1 MAVPF
6 LHNIDL
12 NENQLLNAKVH
23 TDTTAPSNPGT
34 GTLWFDT
41 NTGVNLLKIYRGG
54 SWTNLY
60 VKTEA
65 IADGGTNLA
74 TADDIY
80 DHVTT
85 RIANSFSDASYSA
98 STGVITFTQ
107 QDGTTDKT
115 VNLPFGTSESP
126 TFAGLTI
133 SDSTPSLT
141 LIDTN
146 TNADSRIHADSSNGS
161 LFIDADFNNESTP
174 TKIHIKTDGKE
185 VGYFRGDSSQI
196 GSLRLFPE
204 KNDNAAQGIFF
215 GTAASGSSPGVGAFT
230 DVRAI
235 SFSSGSKLHLYPG
248 SNTTSASVPLA
259 ISASGAIQGTSI
271 KDEDDMSSDSATHL
285 ATQQSIKAYVDAQVT
300 AQDLDFSGDS
310 GTGSVDL
317 DSQTFAITGDTGIT
331 TTASGQGLSIDLDD
345 TAVTAAT
352 YGSATAIPQFTVDA
366 QGRLTA
372 ASENTIST
380 SFTISD
386 GTNTDV
392 VNTGETLT
400 FYGTPLETTVGISN
414 NEVTIGLPDN
424 VTVGGNLIVSGNLT
438 INGTTTDIDTT
449 NLVVEDPLIK
459 LAKLNNSSDSLDIGF
474 YGLYSKT
481 SNGNDGYA
489 GLFRDASDSSKFK
502 LFKDLETEPTT
513 TVDTGGTG
521 YATGTLVA
529 NIEGDLTGT
538 ILTASQTNITGVGTI
553 TTGTWAAT
561 DIAIAHGGTG
571 ASDAATAFSNL
582 KQAADTSNTGVVELA
597 TATEA
602 KDGSGSGKVIDAS
615 QLGARSVAVQIDKD
629 ATNFS
634 TNKYAE
640 ITHSLNTEDVIVQ
653 LFDAVTKETVYAD
666 VARTDKTGTAS
677 TTKVK
682 VSFAQ
687 VPTNDVDVIITSA
700 KGATAGTIAYS

>member
-34 GTLWFDT
+34 GSIWFDT
-41 NTGVNLLKIYRGG
+41 NTNLLKIYRGG
-54 SWTNLY
+54 SWDNLF

-65 IADGGTNLA
+65 IADAGTNLA
-74 TADDIY
+74 TADQI
-80 DHVTT
+80 H
-85 RIANSFSDASYSA
+85 
-98 STGVITFTQ
+98 TF
-107 QDGTTDKT
+107 
-115 VNLPFGTSESP
+115 VTSES
-126 TFAGLTI
+126 
-133 SDSTPSLT
+133 LT
-141 LIDTN
+141 LTN
-146 TNADSRIHADSSNGS
+146 KT
-161 LFIDADFNNESTP
+161 IDADNNTISN
-174 TKIHIKTDGKE
+174 IE
-185 VGYFRGDSSQI
+185 VDNFKGSAVVTSSE
-196 GSLRLFPE
+196 GVSDNE
-204 KNDNAAQGIFF
+204 NDTSFMT
-215 GTAASGSSPGVGAFT
+215 TAAVVNF
-230 DVRAI
+230 V
-235 SFSSGSKLHLYPG
+235 
-248 SNTTSASVPLA
+248 TST
-259 ISASGAIQGTSI
+259 I
-271 KDEDDMSSDSATHL
+271 
-285 ATQQSIKAYVDAQVT
+285 T
-300 AQDLDFSGDS
+300 AEDLDFSGDS

-345 TAVTAAT
+345 TAVTPGS
-352 YGSATAIPQFTVDA
+352 YGSSTAIPTFTVDQ

-372 ASENTIST
+372 AGTASITTTLDIAADSGTDDGVRLGTDTLTISGTTNEIET
-380 SFTISD
+380 SVSGDTI
-386 GTNTDV
+386 
-392 VNTGETLT
+392 
-400 FYGTPLETTVGISN
+400 TV
-414 NEVTIGLPDN
+414 GLPDN

-474 YGLYSKT
+474 YGLYDTAGTDK
-481 SNGNDGYA
+481 YA

-513 TVDTGGTG
+513 TVDTSGTG

-529 NIEGDLTGT
+529 NIEGNLTGT

-582 KQAADTSNTGVVELA
+582 KQAATTSATGVVELA

-640 ITHSLNTEDVIVQ
+640 ITHNLNTEDVIVQ

>member
-34 GTLWFDT
+34 GSIWFDT

-74 TADDIY
+74 TADDIHTFVTSGVVDPVQFDGTFTVGVDDTGY
-80 DHVTT
+80 DVKFFGATSGKYMLWDESADT
-85 RIANSFSDASYSA
+85 LDIQGEITVGVGSDKLKLYGGGSQAVIAGTVNTQGIALEVLDGSGNSSKPIIVS
-98 STGVITFTQ
+98 STG
-107 QDGTTDKT
+107 
-115 VNLPFGTSESP
+115 
-126 TFAGLTI
+126 I
-133 SDSTPSLT
+133 S
-141 LIDTN
+141 
-146 TNADSRIHADSSNGS
+146 
-161 LFIDADFNNESTP
+161 
-174 TKIHIKTDGKE
+174 
-185 VGYFRGDSSQI
+185 
-196 GSLRLFPE
+196 
-204 KNDNAAQGIFF
+204 
-215 GTAASGSSPGVGAFT
+215 GTA
-230 DVRAI
+230 
-235 SFSSGSKLHLYPG
+235 
-248 SNTTSASVPLA
+248 
-259 ISASGAIQGTSI
+259 I
-271 KDEDDMSSDSATHL
+271 KDEDNMSSNSANHL

-300 AQDLDFSGDS
+300 VQDLDFSGDS

-474 YGLYSKT
+474 YGLYDTLGTDK
-481 SNGNDGYA
+481 YA
-489 GLFRDASDSSKFK
+489 GLFRDAGDGKFK
-502 LFKDLETEPTT
+502 LFKDLQAEPTT
-513 TVDTGGTG
+513 TVNTSGTG
-521 YATGTLVA
+521 YAVATLVA

-538 ILTASQTNITGVGTI
+538 IQTASQTNITGVGTI
-553 TTGTWAAT
+553 TTGEWQAT

-582 KQAADTSNTGVVELA
+582 KQAATTSATGVVELA

-602 KDGSGSGKVIDAS
+602 QGGAVIGKVIDAA
-615 QLGARSVAVQIDKD
+615 QLGSRSVVAIIDVS
-629 ATNFS
+629 NS
-634 TNKYAE
+634 TFVSNKYAE
-640 ITHSLNTEDVIVQ
+640 ITHNLGGVSGNSDVIVQ
-653 LFDAVTKETVYAD
+653 LYDITTEETVYAD
-666 VARTDKTGTAS
+666 VARTDKTGLAS
-677 TTKVK
+677 TNKVK

-687 VPTNDVDVIITSA
+687 VPTNDIRVVIASN

>member
-34 GTLWFDT
+34 GSIWFDT
-41 NTGVNLLKIYRGG
+41 NTNLLKIYRGG
-54 SWTNLY
+54 SWDNVYVNTVAPAVGVAHPSSGDQITSFVSSGTVTLTN
-60 VKTEA
+60 KT
-65 IADGGTNLA
+65 IDVDN
-74 TADDIY
+74 
-80 DHVTT
+80 
-85 RIANSFSDASYSA
+85 N
-98 STGVITFTQ
+98 
-107 QDGTTDKT
+107 
-115 VNLPFGTSESP
+115 
-126 TFAGLTI
+126 TI
-133 SDSTPSLT
+133 SNIEVDNFKASAIVIESEG
-141 LIDTN
+141 IGSNDNDT
-146 TNADSRIHADSSNGS
+146 TI
-161 LFIDADFNNESTP
+161 P
-174 TKIHIKTDGKE
+174 TSAAVVDY
-185 VGYFRGDSSQI
+185 VASQI
-196 GSLRLFPE
+196 TLE
-204 KNDNAAQGIFF
+204 
-215 GTAASGSSPGVGAFT
+215 
-230 DVRAI
+230 
-235 SFSSGSKLHLYPG
+235 
-248 SNTTSASVPLA
+248 
-259 ISASGAIQGTSI
+259 
-271 KDEDDMSSDSATHL
+271 
-285 ATQQSIKAYVDAQVT
+285 
-300 AQDLDFSGDS
+300 DLDFSGDS

-317 DSQTFAITGDTGIT
+317 NSQTFAITGDTGIT

-345 TAVTAAT
+345 TAVTPGS
-352 YGSATAIPQFTVDA
+352 YGSSTAIPTFTVDQ

-372 ASENTIST
+372 AGTASITTTLDIAADSGTDDGVRLGTDTLTISGTTNEIET
-380 SFTISD
+380 SVSGDTI
-386 GTNTDV
+386 
-392 VNTGETLT
+392 
-400 FYGTPLETTVGISN
+400 TV
-414 NEVTIGLPDN
+414 GLPDN

-474 YGLYSKT
+474 YGLYDTAGTDK
-481 SNGNDGYA
+481 YA

-513 TVDTGGTG
+513 TVDTSGTG

-582 KQAADTSNTGVVELA
+582 KQAATTSATGVVELA

-640 ITHSLNTEDVIVQ
+640 ITHNLNTEDVIVQ

>member
-34 GTLWFDT
+34 GSIWFDT
-41 NTGVNLLKIYRGG
+41 NTNLLKIYRGG
-54 SWTNLY
+54 SWGNVY
-60 VKTEA
+60 VNTVAPAVGVAHPSSGDQITSFVINGTITLANKT
-65 IADGGTNLA
+65 
-74 TADDIY
+74 
-80 DHVTT
+80 
-85 RIANSFSDASYSA
+85 
-98 STGVITFTQ
+98 
-107 QDGTTDKT
+107 
-115 VNLPFGTSESP
+115 
-126 TFAGLTI
+126 
-133 SDSTPSLT
+133 
-141 LIDTN
+141 
-146 TNADSRIHADSSNGS
+146 
-161 LFIDADFNNESTP
+161 IDADNNTISNIEVDNFKASAIVIESEGIGSNDNDTTIP
-174 TKIHIKTDGKE
+174 TSAAVVDY
-185 VGYFRGDSSQI
+185 VASQI
-196 GSLRLFPE
+196 TLE
-204 KNDNAAQGIFF
+204 
-215 GTAASGSSPGVGAFT
+215 
-230 DVRAI
+230 
-235 SFSSGSKLHLYPG
+235 
-248 SNTTSASVPLA
+248 
-259 ISASGAIQGTSI
+259 
-271 KDEDDMSSDSATHL
+271 
-285 ATQQSIKAYVDAQVT
+285 
-300 AQDLDFSGDS
+300 DLDFSGDS

-317 DSQTFAITGDTGIT
+317 NSQTLAITGDTGIT

-345 TAVTAAT
+345 TAVTPGS
-352 YGSATAIPQFTVDA
+352 YGSSTAIPTFTVDQ

-372 ASENTIST
+372 AGTASITTTLDIAADSGTDDGVRLGTDTLTISGTTNEIET
-380 SFTISD
+380 SVSGDTI
-386 GTNTDV
+386 
-392 VNTGETLT
+392 
-400 FYGTPLETTVGISN
+400 TV
-414 NEVTIGLPDN
+414 GLPDN

-474 YGLYSKT
+474 YGLYDTAGTDK
-481 SNGNDGYA
+481 YA

-513 TVDTGGTG
+513 TVDTSGTG

-582 KQAADTSNTGVVELA
+582 KQAATTSATGVVELA

-640 ITHSLNTEDVIVQ
+640 ITHNLNTEDVIVQ

>member
-34 GTLWFDT
+34 GSVWFDT
-41 NTGVNLLKIYRGG
+41 STNLLKIYRGG
-54 SWTNLY
+54 SWGNVY
-60 VKTEA
+60 VNTEA
-65 IADGGTNLA
+65 PAVGVTHPSSGGQIHTF
-74 TADDIY
+74 
-80 DHVTT
+80 VT
-85 RIANSFSDASYSA
+85 S
-98 STGVITFTQ
+98 G
-107 QDGTTDKT
+107 
-115 VNLPFGTSESP
+115 
-126 TFAGLTI
+126 
-133 SDSTPSLT
+133 SLT
-141 LIDTN
+141 LTN
-146 TNADSRIHADSSNGS
+146 KT
-161 LFIDADFNNESTP
+161 IDADNNTISNIEVDNFKASAIVIESEGIGSNDNDTTIP
-174 TKIHIKTDGKE
+174 TSAAVVDY
-185 VGYFRGDSSQI
+185 VASQI
-196 GSLRLFPE
+196 TLE
-204 KNDNAAQGIFF
+204 
-215 GTAASGSSPGVGAFT
+215 
-230 DVRAI
+230 
-235 SFSSGSKLHLYPG
+235 
-248 SNTTSASVPLA
+248 
-259 ISASGAIQGTSI
+259 
-271 KDEDDMSSDSATHL
+271 
-285 ATQQSIKAYVDAQVT
+285 
-300 AQDLDFSGDS
+300 DLDFSGDS

-317 DSQTFAITGDTGIT
+317 NSQTLAITGDTGIT

-345 TAVTAAT
+345 TAVTPGS
-352 YGSATAIPQFTVDA
+352 YGSSTAIPTFTVDQ

-372 ASENTIST
+372 AGTAAITTTLDIAADSGTDDGVRLGTDTLTISGTTNEIET
-380 SFTISD
+380 SVSGDTI
-386 GTNTDV
+386 
-392 VNTGETLT
+392 
-400 FYGTPLETTVGISN
+400 TV
-414 NEVTIGLPDN
+414 GLPDN

-474 YGLYSKT
+474 YGLYDTAGTDK
-481 SNGNDGYA
+481 YA

-513 TVDTGGTG
+513 TVDTSGTG

-553 TTGTWAAT
+553 TTGEWQAT

-582 KQAADTSNTGVVELA
+582 KQAATTSATGVVELA

-602 KDGSGSGKVIDAS
+602 KNGSGSGKVIDAS

-634 TNKYAE
+634 ANKYAE

>member
-34 GTLWFDT
+34 GSIWFDT
-41 NTGVNLLKIYRGG
+41 NTNLLKIYRGG
-54 SWTNLY
+54 SWDNVY
-60 VKTEA
+60 VNTVA
-65 IADGGTNLA
+65 PAVGVAHPSSGDQITSF
-74 TADDIY
+74 
-80 DHVTT
+80 VT
-85 RIANSFSDASYSA
+85 S
-98 STGVITFTQ
+98 G
-107 QDGTTDKT
+107 
-115 VNLPFGTSESP
+115 
-126 TFAGLTI
+126 
-133 SDSTPSLT
+133 SLT
-141 LIDTN
+141 LTNKTIDVDNN
-146 TNADSRIHADSSNGS
+146 TISNIEVDNFKASAIVIESEGIGS
-161 LFIDADFNNESTP
+161 NDNDTTIP
-174 TKIHIKTDGKE
+174 TSAAVVDY
-185 VGYFRGDSSQI
+185 VASQI
-196 GSLRLFPE
+196 TLE
-204 KNDNAAQGIFF
+204 
-215 GTAASGSSPGVGAFT
+215 
-230 DVRAI
+230 
-235 SFSSGSKLHLYPG
+235 
-248 SNTTSASVPLA
+248 
-259 ISASGAIQGTSI
+259 
-271 KDEDDMSSDSATHL
+271 
-285 ATQQSIKAYVDAQVT
+285 
-300 AQDLDFSGDS
+300 DLDFSGDS

-317 DSQTFAITGDTGIT
+317 NSQTLAITGDTGIT

-345 TAVTAAT
+345 TAVTPGS
-352 YGSATAIPQFTVDA
+352 YGSSTAIPTFTVDQ

-372 ASENTIST
+372 AGTASITTTLDIAADSGTDDGVRLGTDTLTISGTTNEIET
-380 SFTISD
+380 SVSGDTI
-386 GTNTDV
+386 
-392 VNTGETLT
+392 
-400 FYGTPLETTVGISN
+400 TV
-414 NEVTIGLPDN
+414 GLPDN

-474 YGLYSKT
+474 YGLYDTAGTDK
-481 SNGNDGYA
+481 YA

-513 TVDTGGTG
+513 TVDTSGTG

-582 KQAADTSNTGVVELA
+582 KQAATTSATGVVELA

-640 ITHSLNTEDVIVQ
+640 ITHNLNTEDVIVQ

>member
-34 GTLWFDT
+34 GSIWFDT

-74 TADDIY
+74 TADDIHTFVTSGVVDPVQFDGTFTVGVDDTGY
-80 DHVTT
+80 DVKFFGATSGKYMLWDESADT
-85 RIANSFSDASYSA
+85 LDIQGEITVGVGSDKLKLYGGGSQAVIAGTVNTQGIALEVLDGSGNSSKPIIVS
-98 STGVITFTQ
+98 STG
-107 QDGTTDKT
+107 
-115 VNLPFGTSESP
+115 
-126 TFAGLTI
+126 I
-133 SDSTPSLT
+133 S
-141 LIDTN
+141 
-146 TNADSRIHADSSNGS
+146 
-161 LFIDADFNNESTP
+161 
-174 TKIHIKTDGKE
+174 
-185 VGYFRGDSSQI
+185 
-196 GSLRLFPE
+196 
-204 KNDNAAQGIFF
+204 
-215 GTAASGSSPGVGAFT
+215 GTA
-230 DVRAI
+230 
-235 SFSSGSKLHLYPG
+235 
-248 SNTTSASVPLA
+248 
-259 ISASGAIQGTSI
+259 I
-271 KDEDDMSSDSATHL
+271 KDEDNMSSNSANHL

-300 AQDLDFSGDS
+300 VQDLDFSGDS

-474 YGLYSKT
+474 YGLYDTLGTDK
-481 SNGNDGYA
+481 YA
-489 GLFRDASDSSKFK
+489 GLFRDAGDGKFK
-502 LFKDLETEPTT
+502 LFKDLQAEPTT
-513 TVDTGGTG
+513 TVNTSGTG
-521 YATGTLVA
+521 YAVATLVA

-538 ILTASQTNITGVGTI
+538 IQTASQTNITGVGTI
-553 TTGTWAAT
+553 TTGEWQAT

-582 KQAADTSNTGVVELA
+582 KQAATTSATGVVELA

-602 KDGSGSGKVIDAS
+602 QGGAVIGKVIDAA
-615 QLGARSVAVQIDKD
+615 QLGSRSVVATIDVS
-629 ATNFS
+629 NS
-634 TNKYAE
+634 TFVSNKYAE
-640 ITHSLNTEDVIVQ
+640 ITHNLGGVSGNSDVIVQ
-653 LFDAVTKETVYAD
+653 LYDITTEETVYAD
-666 VARTDKTGTAS
+666 VARTDKTGLAS
-677 TTKVK
+677 TNKVK

-687 VPTNDVDVIITSA
+687 VPTNDIRVVIASN

>member
-1 MAVPF
+1 
-6 LHNIDL
+6 
-12 NENQLLNAKVH
+12 
-23 TDTTAPSNPGT
+23 
-34 GTLWFDT
+34 
-41 NTGVNLLKIYRGG
+41 RGG
-54 SWTNLY
+54 SWDNLF

-65 IADGGTNLA
+65 ITNGGTNLA
-74 TADDIY
+74 TADHIY

-85 RIANSFSDASYSA
+85 RIADSFSDVSYSE

-107 QDGTTDKT
+107 RDGTTDKT

-141 LIDTN
+141 LVDTN

-185 VGYFRGDSSQI
+185 VGYFRGDSNQI

-345 TAVTAAT
+345 TAVTPGS
-352 YGSATAIPQFTVDA
+352 YGSSTAIPTFTVDQ

-372 ASENTIST
+372 AGTAAITTTLDIAADSGTDDGVRLGTDTLTIS
-380 SFTISD
+380 
-386 GTNTDV
+386 
-392 VNTGETLT
+392 
-400 FYGTPLETTVGISN
+400 
-414 NEVTIGLPDN
+414 
-424 VTVGGNLIVSGNLT
+424 
-438 INGTTTDIDTT
+438 GTTNEI
-449 NLVVEDPLIK
+449 E
-459 LAKLNNSSDSLDIGF
+459 
-474 YGLYSKT
+474 T
-481 SNGNDGYA
+481 S
-489 GLFRDASDSSKFK
+489 
-502 LFKDLETEPTT
+502 
-513 TVDTGGTG
+513 V
-521 YATGTLVA
+521 
-529 NIEGDLTGT
+529 
-538 ILTASQTNITGVGTI
+538 
-553 TTGTWAAT
+553 
-561 DIAIAHGGTG
+561 
-571 ASDAATAFSNL
+571 
-582 KQAADTSNTGVVELA
+582 
-597 TATEA
+597 
-602 KDGSGSGKVIDAS
+602 
-615 QLGARSVAVQIDKD
+615 
-629 ATNFS
+629 
-634 TNKYAE
+634 
-640 ITHSLNTEDVIVQ
+640 
-653 LFDAVTKETVYAD
+653 
-666 VARTDKTGTAS
+666 
-677 TTKVK
+677 
-682 VSFAQ
+682 
-687 VPTNDVDVIITSA
+687 
-700 KGATAGTIAYS
+700 

>member
-34 GTLWFDT
+34 GSIWFDT
-41 NTGVNLLKIYRGG
+41 NTNLLKIYRGG
-54 SWTNLY
+54 SWGNVY
-60 VKTEA
+60 VNTVA
-65 IADGGTNLA
+65 PAVGVAHPSSGDQITSF
-74 TADDIY
+74 
-80 DHVTT
+80 VT
-85 RIANSFSDASYSA
+85 S
-98 STGVITFTQ
+98 G
-107 QDGTTDKT
+107 
-115 VNLPFGTSESP
+115 
-126 TFAGLTI
+126 
-133 SDSTPSLT
+133 SLT
-141 LIDTN
+141 LTNKTIDVDNN
-146 TNADSRIHADSSNGS
+146 TISNIEVDNFKASAIVIESEGIGS
-161 LFIDADFNNESTP
+161 NDNDTTIP
-174 TKIHIKTDGKE
+174 TSAAVVDY
-185 VGYFRGDSSQI
+185 VASQI
-196 GSLRLFPE
+196 TLE
-204 KNDNAAQGIFF
+204 
-215 GTAASGSSPGVGAFT
+215 
-230 DVRAI
+230 
-235 SFSSGSKLHLYPG
+235 
-248 SNTTSASVPLA
+248 
-259 ISASGAIQGTSI
+259 
-271 KDEDDMSSDSATHL
+271 
-285 ATQQSIKAYVDAQVT
+285 
-300 AQDLDFSGDS
+300 DLDFSGDS

-317 DSQTFAITGDTGIT
+317 NSQTLAITGDTGIT

-345 TAVTAAT
+345 TAVTPGS
-352 YGSATAIPQFTVDA
+352 YGSSTAIPTFTVDQ

-372 ASENTIST
+372 AGTASITTTLDIAADSGTDDGVRLGTDTLTISGTTNEIET
-380 SFTISD
+380 SVSGDTI
-386 GTNTDV
+386 
-392 VNTGETLT
+392 
-400 FYGTPLETTVGISN
+400 TV
-414 NEVTIGLPDN
+414 GLPDN

-474 YGLYSKT
+474 YGLYDTAGTDK
-481 SNGNDGYA
+481 YA

-513 TVDTGGTG
+513 TVDTSGTG

-582 KQAADTSNTGVVELA
+582 KQAATTSATGVVELA

-640 ITHSLNTEDVIVQ
+640 ITHNLNTEDVIVQ